1 VERACRKVRL
11 ARLIHAAARVLGGPA
26 VRAAFGGDPSRP
38 WLPRRVVAQRTA
50 FLAHMA
56 AGILC
61 NPLTPQPP
69 PLSVKFDL
77 VCREGWSAACRY

>member
-1 VERACRKVRL
+1 MERPRRKVRF
-11 ARLIHAAARVLGGPA
+11 ARLIHWRVRVLGGPS

-61 NPLTPQPP
+61 NPLTPQPSP
-69 PLSVKFDL
+69 Y
-77 VCREGWSAACRY
+77 R